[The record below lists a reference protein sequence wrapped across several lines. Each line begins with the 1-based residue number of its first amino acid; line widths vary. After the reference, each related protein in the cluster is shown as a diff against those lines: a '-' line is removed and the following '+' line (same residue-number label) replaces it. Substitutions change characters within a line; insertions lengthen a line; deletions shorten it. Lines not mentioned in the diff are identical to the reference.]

1 LLCYALKTFQKAAAQ
16 HGFYTK
22 FLHTPFIQ
30 VPTEISFKRVVMLMK
45 IEKPELVAY
54 ILLIVG
60 LMLLIFTFIMAY
72 LMLIANPNI
81 SSALNLSEAL
91 GEILGP
97 ITEAIIRIMYLGVMG
112 WIGSIATIRGIQLY
126 KESKPTAQQPRA
138 QAVTPKAEE
147 EKKSEK
153 A

>member
-1 LLCYALKTFQKAAAQ
+1 
-16 HGFYTK
+16 
-22 FLHTPFIQ
+22 
-30 VPTEISFKRVVMLMK
+30 MK